1 MEVINTLVANNL
13 KAGQWFWP
21 SMILI
26 FKSANNH
33 KKKNHISQ
41 EIREFYLAGERIKEV
56 EFE

>member
-1 MEVINTLVANNL
+1 MEVINTLLANNL

-26 FKSANNH
+26 FKSAN
-33 KKKNHISQ
+33 KKKKSHLSGDK
-41 EIREFYLAGERIKEV
+41 REFYLAGERIKKV